1 MLSWL
6 WPWTGAQARAAPP
19 ADAPADAA
27 QAAPPAPV
35 PAPAPAQQEPA
46 LPTELL
52 TRRSNA
58 IHLPFSSIFVAA
70 AFSLGFVSGLA
81 TGAHRASLVFLAEN
95 AHRRPTT
102 VQGWY
107 FYNKTKNYKMILG
120 GARQGVWTG
129 LRLSGWVSAWG
140 LLDIVSAKGR
150 QWAAEQLGREP
161 TPPGAL
167 DPWHLGHWTDGLA
180 AGTLTALV
188 GAIACKCCV
197 LTDRIPQPTV
207 PRMLALGAVAGA
219 TTGGL
224 RDLRN
229 ALLRQDEDL

>member
-6 WPWTGAQARAAPP
+6 WPWTGAQPPAAPP
-19 ADAPADAA
+19 AAP
-27 QAAPPAPV
+27 PV
-35 PAPAPAQQEPA
+35 PAQQQTP
-46 LPTELL
+46 PTPII
-52 TRRSNA
+52 TRHSSA
-58 IHLPFSSIFVAA
+58 IHLPFSSIFVAV
-70 AFSLGFVSGLA
+70 AFGLGFLSGLA
-81 TGAHRASLVFLAEN
+81 TGAQRASLVFLAEN

-107 FYNKTKNYKMILG
+107 FYNKTKNYRVILG
-120 GARQGVWTG
+120 GAQQGLWTG

-140 LLDIVSAKGR
+140 ILDIVSAKGR
-150 QWAAEQLGREP
+150 QWVAEQLGREP

-180 AGTLTALV
+180 AGTVTALV
-188 GAIACKCCV
+188 GAIACTCV